1 MAVFFQFIAAFALFF
16 GLGGLVY
23 ATEVARRCQQLID
36 ERFDEIEA
44 KLSQRAQRQDH
55 AITTAA
61 RENREAIA
69 ALESIVL
76 QQSREIV
83 ALSKMIEPIK
93 EAQEKREAQDKKISE
108 FMRGRRA

>member
-44 KLSQRAQRQDH
+44 KLSQRTQRQDD
-55 AITTAA
+55 AILTSA
-61 RENREAIA
+61 RENREAVA
-69 ALESIVL
+69 ALETIIL

-83 ALSKMIEPIK
+83 ALSRMIEPIK
-93 EAQEKREAQDKKISE
+93 EAQEKRDAQDKKISAL
-108 FMRGRRA
+108 MRGRRA